1 MTVVRVRWGWLRVA
15 AVDTRWPTEHG
26 KSAQSITNICPWKSE
41 LTFQCTRS
49 FFLKR
54 IKTHLL
60 IYHSQ
65 RTQSSSWQV
74 SLTCF
79 THLQKKQT
87 KNLSASSGYEWAKK
101 CLCRH
106 TITYSTPW
114 ISHYSQERKNK
125 IKYTNIVNSC
135 QRLHLKKQ
143 NKKNPVA
150 INGKISRLSEVW
162 NSRHCLAC
170 LQFSGFRNWG
180 CSSLGVWKN
189 PVKWTVTVGSLTLR
203 NTQTFSLTIADGI
216 QHTSSKD

>member
-15 AVDTRWPTEHG
+15 VVDTRWPTEHG

-79 THLQKKQT
+79 THLQKKQNKPKT
-87 KNLSASSGYEWAKK
+87 
-101 CLCRH
+101 CLPAPVMNEPRSVCVVTQSH
-106 TITYSTPW
+106 TRPLGSLITV
-114 ISHYSQERKNK
+114 RRGKKNK
-125 IKYTNIVNSC
+125 IYKHC
-135 QRLHLKKQ
+135 QLMPEVTL
-143 NKKNPVA
+143 KKNP
-150 INGKISRLSEVW
+150 KKTQ
-162 NSRHCLAC
+162 
-170 LQFSGFRNWG
+170 LQ
-180 CSSLGVWKN
+180 
-189 PVKWTVTVGSLTLR
+189 
-203 NTQTFSLTIADGI
+203 
-216 QHTSSKD
+216 

>member
-15 AVDTRWPTEHG
+15 VVDTRWPTEHG

-79 THLQKKQT
+79 THLQKKNKPKT
-87 KNLSASSGYEWAKK
+87 
-101 CLCRH
+101 CLPAPVMNEPRSVCVVTQSH
-106 TITYSTPW
+106 TRPLGSLITV
-114 ISHYSQERKNK
+114 RRGK

-135 QRLHLKKQ
+135 QRLHLK
-143 NKKNPVA
+143 NKTK
-150 INGKISRLSEVW
+150 KTQ
-162 NSRHCLAC
+162 
-170 LQFSGFRNWG
+170 LQ
-180 CSSLGVWKN
+180 
-189 PVKWTVTVGSLTLR
+189 
-203 NTQTFSLTIADGI
+203 
-216 QHTSSKD
+216 

>member
-15 AVDTRWPTEHG
+15 VVDTRWPTEHG

-41 LTFQCTRS
+41 LTFQCSRS

-79 THLQKKQT
+79 THLQKKNKQT

-114 ISHYSQERKNK
+114 ISHYSQERKKKWNIQTLSTHARGYIKKKPPKKPSCNK
-125 IKYTNIVNSC
+125 
-135 QRLHLKKQ
+135 
-143 NKKNPVA
+143 
-150 INGKISRLSEVW
+150 W
-162 NSRHCLAC
+162 
-170 LQFSGFRNWG
+170 
-180 CSSLGVWKN
+180 
-189 PVKWTVTVGSLTLR
+189 
-203 NTQTFSLTIADGI
+203 
-216 QHTSSKD
+216 

>member
-1 MTVVRVRWGWLRVA
+1 MTVVRVWWGWLRVA
-15 AVDTRWPTEHG
+15 VVDTLWPTEHG

-54 IKTHLL
+54 IKTLANLPQSANTVVKLTGLPDLL
-60 IYHSQ
+60 H
-65 RTQSSSWQV
+65 T
-74 SLTCF
+74 F
-79 THLQKKQT
+79 TQKKK
-87 KNLSASSGYEWAKK
+87 KNLSASSGYEWAMK
-101 CLCRH
+101 CWCRH
-106 TITYSTPW
+106 TTTYSTPW
-114 ISHYSQERKNK
+114 ISHYSQERKEKKQN
-125 IKYTNIVNSC
+125 TNIVNSC
-135 QRLHLKKQ
+135 QRLHFLKKR
-143 NKKNPVA
+143 KEKPVA
-150 INGKISRLSEVW
+150 INGKISCLSEVW

-203 NTQTFSLTIADGI
+203 NTQKFSLTIADGI